1 MQLDNHMSD
10 GEEKVS
16 VGSAREPS
24 TPKPQASGRSSPAGT
39 VDADEVATAS
49 TVLVL
54 EPSDRVADERT
65 CYSFFAGDRLEEKN
79 VLLVSL
85 NSPADDCIDE
95 FIEHDLPF
103 PRNLGVISTEDQL
116 QSTRTETVKSEAGHS
131 VTVQTVS
138 DPVDLP
144 KLGMSI
150 SNVLNEWSDD
160 EEVLVC
166 FRSLTVLLQYVEL
179 QCVYRFVHVLTDRLA
194 SLDAQIHLHM
204 DGEIHDEQTY
214 ATLRPLFDAVV
225 EVIRL

>member
-1 MQLDNHMSD
+1 MSD
-10 GEEKVS
+10 DEEKVS

-103 PRNLGVISTEDQL
+103 PRNLGVISTENQL
-116 QSTRTETVKSEAGHS
+116 QSTRTETAKSEAGHS

-138 DPVDLP
+138 DPVLSASRTP
-144 KLGMSI
+144 TAMAMKSVTKRTRPTAAPAVG
-150 SNVLNEWSDD
+150 
-160 EEVLVC
+160 
-166 FRSLTVLLQYVEL
+166 TVPEPVSESPP
-179 QCVYRFVHVLTDRLA
+179 RTR
-194 SLDAQIHLHM
+194 
-204 DGEIHDEQTY
+204 T
-214 ATLRPLFDAVV
+214 
-225 EVIRL
+225 